1 MPRARAVPLNDALV
15 VVPKG
20 RAAPAPQ
27 PGRRAEPQAEKR
39 IALTFRIAE
48 GTYEWL
54 RRAAFDVKVSQQAHA
69 DQALDLLRAE
79 SNRS

>member
-1 MPRARAVPLNDALV
+1 MSRSQAVPLNDGLV

-20 RAAPAPQ
+20 GAAPAPQ

-39 IALTFRIAE
+39 VALTFRITE

-54 RRAAFDVKVSQQAHA
+54 RRAAFEARVSQQALV
-69 DQALDLLRAE
+69 DQALDLLR
-79 SNRS
+79 SRG